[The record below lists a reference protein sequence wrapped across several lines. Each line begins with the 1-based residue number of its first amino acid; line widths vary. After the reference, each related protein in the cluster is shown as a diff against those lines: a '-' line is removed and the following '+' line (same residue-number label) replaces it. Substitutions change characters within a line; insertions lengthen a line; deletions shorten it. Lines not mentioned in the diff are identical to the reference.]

1 MKNEFLERFQTI
13 TKETNGGNLFKNKEG
28 FTDDELNTINTL
40 EKSNKESKE
49 KIINILKGLQTLPV
63 PITDGHYRLGLH
75 AMYILDLE
83 KAVPH
88 YFFGVFV
95 GFKKNTNKEIIIKNV
110 FTGNLYVTDHC
121 FVKIKPEYVSEDIKY
136 GDIILLN
143 ASIYFYNKKDKK
155 TGKRVFNFS
164 LYALDKFKK
173 YAPKFKPITARIQR
187 TNNETITIDKLIELT
202 KLVSIDASLPID
214 FFNKFIMSVLS
225 YKTKETKLMVEEFS
239 YRDEFSDQC
248 YDIISVAY
256 AVILYTI
263 NKAIREQIN
272 FIELQSILVYI
283 IKSKF
288 GCLAYSTQ
296 IQSDK
301 EDIFNTDD
309 DYLKDSDKLIDVD
322 RLTDSDDVI
331 DIKYKDFDKYR
342 NDYIIKSIDFIKT
355 IFIEEYPL

>member
-1 MKNEFLERFQTI
+1 MNNEFLERFQSL

-28 FTDDELNTINTL
+28 FTDEELNIINTL

-88 YFFGVFV
+88 YFFGVFA
-95 GFKKNTNKEIIIKNV
+95 GFKKNTDKEIIIKNV

-121 FVKIKPEYVSEDIKY
+121 FVKIKQDYVPEDIEC

-164 LYALDKFKK
+164 LYALDKLKK
-173 YAPKFKPITARIQR
+173 YKSKFKPITARIQR

-202 KLVSIDASLPID
+202 KLV
-214 FFNKFIMSVLS
+214 
-225 YKTKETKLMVEEFS
+225 
-239 YRDEFSDQC
+239 
-248 YDIISVAY
+248 
-256 AVILYTI
+256 
-263 NKAIREQIN
+263 
-272 FIELQSILVYI
+272 
-283 IKSKF
+283 
-288 GCLAYSTQ
+288 
-296 IQSDK
+296 
-301 EDIFNTDD
+301 
-309 DYLKDSDKLIDVD
+309 
-322 RLTDSDDVI
+322 
-331 DIKYKDFDKYR
+331 
-342 NDYIIKSIDFIKT
+342 
-355 IFIEEYPL
+355 

>member
-1 MKNEFLERFQTI
+1 MNNEFLERFQSL

-28 FTDDELNTINTL
+28 FTDEELNIINTL

-88 YFFGVFV
+88 YFFGVFA
-95 GFKKNTNKEIIIKNV
+95 GYSKSNNDIIIVKNV

-121 FVKIKPEYVSEDIKY
+121 FVKIKQGYVSEDIEY

-164 LYALDKFKK
+164 LYALDKLKK
-173 YAPKFKPITARIQR
+173 YRPRFKPITARIQK

-202 KLVSIDASLPID
+202 RLVSIDASLPID
-214 FFNKFIMSVLS
+214 FFHIFIMSILS
-225 YKTKETKLMVEEFS
+225 YKTKETKLITAEFS

-263 NKAIREQIN
+263 NRANRENIN
-272 FIELQSILVYI
+272 FIELQSILVRV
-283 IKSKF
+283 IKSRF
-288 GCLAYSTQ
+288 GYLAYSVQ
-296 IQSDK
+296 IKSDK
-301 EDIFNTDD
+301 EDVFDTDK
-309 DYLKDSDKLIDVD
+309 DYIRDSDKLIDID
-322 RLTDSDDVI
+322 RITGFDNDI
-331 DIKYKDFDKYR
+331 DAKYKDFNKYCD
-342 NDYIIKSIDFIKT
+342 DYIIKAIDFIKT
-355 IFIEEYPL
+355 IFIEE

>member
-1 MKNEFLERFQTI
+1 MNNEFLERFQSL

-28 FTDDELNTINTL
+28 FTDEELNIINTL

-88 YFFGVFV
+88 YFFGVFA
-95 GFKKNTNKEIIIKNV
+95 GYSKSNNDIIIVKNV

-121 FVKIKPEYVSEDIKY
+121 FVKIKQGYVSEDIEY

-164 LYALDKFKK
+164 LYALDKLKK
-173 YAPKFKPITARIQR
+173 YRPRFKPITARIQK

-214 FFNKFIMSVLS
+214 FFHKFIMSILT

-256 AVILYTI
+256 AVVLYTI
-263 NKAIREQIN
+263 NRANREQIN
-272 FIELQSILVYI
+272 FIELQSILVRV
-283 IKSKF
+283 IKSRF
-288 GCLAYSTQ
+288 GYLAYSSQ
-296 IQSDK
+296 IKSDK
-301 EDIFNTDD
+301 EDVFDTDK
-309 DYLKDSDKLIDVD
+309 DYIRDSDKLIGID
-322 RLTDSDDVI
+322 RITDNDI
-331 DIKYKDFDKYR
+331 DEKYKDFNKYCD
-342 NDYIIKSIDFIKT
+342 DYIIKAIDFIKT
-355 IFIEEYPL
+355 IFIEE

>member
-1 MKNEFLERFQTI
+1 MNNEFLERFQSI

-28 FTDDELNTINTL
+28 FTDEELNIINTL

-88 YFFGVFV
+88 YFFGVFA
-95 GFKKNTNKEIIIKNV
+95 GYSKSNKDTIIIKNV
-110 FTGNLYVTDHC
+110 FIGNLYVTDHC
-121 FVKIKPEYVSEDIKY
+121 FVKIKQGYVSEDIKY

-164 LYALDKFKK
+164 LYALDKLKK
-173 YAPKFKPITARIQR
+173 YTPRFKPITARIQR

-202 KLVSIDASLPID
+202 KLVSIDASLPIV
-214 FFNKFIMSVLS
+214 FFHKFIMSILT

-256 AVILYTI
+256 AVVLYTI
-263 NKAIREQIN
+263 NKANREQIN
-272 FIELQSILVYI
+272 FIELQSILIRI

-288 GCLAYSTQ
+288 GCLAYSVQ
-296 IQSDK
+296 IKSDK
-301 EDIFNTDD
+301 EDIFNTDY
-309 DYLKDSDKLIDVD
+309 DYLKDSDGLIGID
-322 RLTDSDDVI
+322 RITDSVNNI
-331 DIKYKDFDKYR
+331 NMKYEDFNKYCS
-342 NDYIIKSIDFIKT
+342 DYIIKAIDFIKT
-355 IFIEEYPL
+355 IFIEE

>member
-1 MKNEFLERFQTI
+1 MNNEFLERFQSI

-28 FTDDELNTINTL
+28 FTDEELNIINTL

-88 YFFGVFV
+88 YFFGVFA
-95 GFKKNTNKEIIIKNV
+95 GYSKSNKDTIIIKNV
-110 FTGNLYVTDHC
+110 FIGNLYVTDHC
-121 FVKIKPEYVSEDIKY
+121 FVKIKQGYVSEDIKY

-164 LYALDKFKK
+164 LYALDKLKK
-173 YAPKFKPITARIQR
+173 YTPRFKPITARIQR

-214 FFNKFIMSVLS
+214 FFHKFIMSILT

-256 AVILYTI
+256 AVVLYTI
-263 NKAIREQIN
+263 NKANREQIN
-272 FIELQSILVYI
+272 FIELQSILIRI

-288 GCLAYSTQ
+288 GCLAYSVQ
-296 IQSDK
+296 IKSDK
-301 EDIFNTDD
+301 EDIFNTDY
-309 DYLKDSDKLIDVD
+309 DYLKDSDGLIGID
-322 RLTDSDDVI
+322 RITDSVNNI
-331 DIKYKDFDKYR
+331 NMKYEDFNKYCS
-342 NDYIIKSIDFIKT
+342 DYIIKAIDFIKT
-355 IFIEEYPL
+355 IFIEE

>member
-1 MKNEFLERFQTI
+1 MNNEFLERFQSL

-28 FTDDELNTINTL
+28 FTDEELNIINTL

-88 YFFGVFV
+88 YFFGVFA
-95 GFKKNTNKEIIIKNV
+95 GFKKNTDKEIIIKNV

-121 FVKIKPEYVSEDIKY
+121 FVKIKQGYVSEDIKY

-164 LYALDKFKK
+164 LYALDKLKK
-173 YAPKFKPITARIQR
+173 YTPRFKPITARIQR
-187 TNNETITIDKLIELT
+187 TDNETITIDKLIELT

-214 FFNKFIMSVLS
+214 FFHKFIMSVLS

-239 YRDEFSDQC
+239 YRDEFSNQC
-248 YDIISVAY
+248 YDIISIAY
-256 AVILYTI
+256 VVILYTI
-263 NKAIREQIN
+263 NKANRENIN
-272 FIELQSILVYI
+272 FIELQSILVGI
-283 IKSKF
+283 IKNKF
-288 GCLAYSTQ
+288 GCLAYSVQ
-296 IQSDK
+296 LQSDK
-301 EDIFNTDD
+301 EDVFDTDR
-309 DYLKDSDKLIDVD
+309 DYLKDEYGLLDVNIENISEKE
-322 RLTDSDDVI
+322 LTEKTNDFN
-331 DIKYKDFDKYR
+331 KYC
-342 NDYIIKSIDFIKT
+342 NDYIIKAIDFIKT
-355 IFIEEYPL
+355 IFIEE

>member
-1 MKNEFLERFQTI
+1 MNNEFLERFQSL

-28 FTDDELNTINTL
+28 FTDEELNIINTL

-88 YFFGVFV
+88 YFFGVFA
-95 GFKKNTNKEIIIKNV
+95 GFKKNTDKEIIIKNV

-121 FVKIKPEYVSEDIKY
+121 FVKIKQGYVSEDIEY

-164 LYALDKFKK
+164 LYALDKLKK
-173 YAPKFKPITARIQR
+173 YRPRFKPITARIQR

-214 FFNKFIMSVLS
+214 FFHKFIMSILT

-256 AVILYTI
+256 AVVLYTI
-263 NKAIREQIN
+263 NRANREHMN
-272 FIELQSILVYI
+272 FIELQSILVRV

-288 GCLAYSTQ
+288 GCLSYSTQ
-296 IQSDK
+296 IKSDK
-301 EDIFNTDD
+301 EDVFDTDKEHIRD
-309 DYLKDSDKLIDVD
+309 EYRLLDVD
-322 RLTDSDDVI
+322 IENISEKELTEKTNDFN
-331 DIKYKDFDKYR
+331 KYC
-342 NDYIIKSIDFIKT
+342 NDYIIKAIDFIKT
-355 IFIEEYPL
+355 IFIEE